1 MIAPSRVT
9 ARGVIKASVQRE
21 MAERAGAPSA
31 VRSCRWTQ
39 WRHGYT
45 PSFAVPA
52 RRIGRSA
59 CRSPRP
65 QPRRQ
70 RRRSPV
76 QILIIRHASA
86 EERSAFAAT
95 GKSDDRRPLTDEG
108 RRKMTEAAQ
117 GLRALVPHLD
127 VIAASPLVRAQQTA
141 AIVAKACRI
150 ADVETTSTLTPD
162 AQPASFAKWAQAHVN
177 HDVVAA
183 VGHEP
188 HLGTLVTWL
197 LSGRTDSHVVDRNSV

>member
-1 MIAPSRVT
+1 M
-9 ARGVIKASVQRE
+9 
-21 MAERAGAPSA
+21 
-31 VRSCRWTQ
+31 
-39 WRHGYT
+39 
-45 PSFAVPA
+45 
-52 RRIGRSA
+52 
-59 CRSPRP
+59 
-65 QPRRQ
+65 
-70 RRRSPV
+70 

-141 AIVAKACRI
+141 AIVAKAYRI
-150 ADVETTSTLTPD
+150 ADVETTSTLAPN
-162 AQPASFAKWAQAHVN
+162 AQPASFAKWAQAYAN

-188 HLGTLVTWL
+188 HLGILVTWL
-197 LSGRTDSHVVDRNSV
+197 LSGRAESHVVLKKGGACLVECDGAPGPATCRLHWLHTPAMLRRMAE

>member
-1 MIAPSRVT
+1 M
-9 ARGVIKASVQRE
+9 
-21 MAERAGAPSA
+21 
-31 VRSCRWTQ
+31 
-39 WRHGYT
+39 H
-45 PSFAVPA
+45 
-52 RRIGRSA
+52 
-59 CRSPRP
+59 
-65 QPRRQ
+65 
-70 RRRSPV
+70 
-76 QILIIRHASA
+76 ILIIRHASA

-141 AIVAKACRI
+141 AIVAKAYLI
-150 ADVETTSTLTPD
+150 ADVKTTSTLTPD
-162 AQPASFAKWAQAHVN
+162 AHPASFAKWAQAYVN

-197 LSGRTDSHVVDRNSV
+197 LSGRADSHVVLKKGGACLVECDGAPGPATGRLHWLLTPAMLRRMAE